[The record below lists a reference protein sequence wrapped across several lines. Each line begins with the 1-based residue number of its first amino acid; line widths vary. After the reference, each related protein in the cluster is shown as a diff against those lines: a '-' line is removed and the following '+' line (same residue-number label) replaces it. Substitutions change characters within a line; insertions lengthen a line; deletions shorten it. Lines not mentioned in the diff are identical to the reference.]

1 MSGWNRYASALL
13 AVTLVALAAITL
25 PPARAEDAVLG
36 PLAAFVL
43 QGRSG
48 DWQGVL
54 DEDAYVLRNDGNRD
68 GAVRYFFIDP
78 PAASGGADGWTA
90 VVEVELRPQN
100 ARAFAGLLVAHAEAP
115 RRYVIFARTG
125 DGRAVVWRRSPE
137 GIDVLA
143 EGEKARLGAELR
155 VIVTGPRVI
164 FLVDGALLAELDQAA
179 IGEGAVGIVA
189 GGRGG
194 FGFRG
199 FALETVT
206 VQASPDPAPA
216 PAPDPAVSPTPPP
229 LPGPPATPAPAPVA
243 PSLGA
248 LGGGSAPPAP
258 SLGALGG
265 APAD

>member
-1 MSGWNRYASALL
+1 MSGLTRRVAALL
-13 AVTLVALAAITL
+13 ALAVIAFTV
-25 PPARAEDAVLG
+25 PPARAQNEALG

-43 QGRSG
+43 DGRDG
-48 DWQGVL
+48 DWQGLL
-54 DEDAYVLRNDGNRD
+54 DDDLYILRNDGSRD

-78 PAASGGADGWTA
+78 PAGSGGADGWTA
-90 VVEVELRPQN
+90 VVEVQLRPQN
-100 ARAFAGLLVAHAEAP
+100 ERAFAGLLVAYADAP

-137 GIDVLA
+137 GIAVLA
-143 EGEKARLGAELR
+143 EGQKVRLGAELR

-164 FLVDGALLAELDQAA
+164 FLVDGALLAELDPAT

-189 GGRGG
+189 GGRGS
-194 FGFRG
+194 FDFSG

-206 VQASPDPAPA
+206 VQASPESAPPAPVSETPPPLPSPA
-216 PAPDPAVSPTPPP
+216 PAPDQ
-229 LPGPPATPAPAPVA
+229 PATA

-248 LGGGSAPPAP
+248 LGGGGPPAAP

-265 APAD
+265 APAN